1 MSWTESETRSW
12 RETNDKMLA
21 EINATLRPDAEAQGI
36 KIGIF
41 CHGQVGDIAT
51 AMSVLKYRN
60 ELWPNK
66 QIIWFANWP
75 NADLLRYAPIS
86 EVRMWP
92 WAGNGL
98 PEGTPDFYPLLATPE
113 GRLDLIKAKDY
124 ELTRDLSDGYFPA
137 PHMRTPEQRHGLDYP
152 NVSRSV
158 FGVSKDKEWHPVL
171 SWSDNEKKL
180 FDPYVFTDLTTGKK
194 AKVIMLET
202 YFGSGQS
209 QWNDL
214 MTVKTIEMCREAWG
228 KCIFIFCSHKNTEQF
243 KDFEGY
249 ISLSKAT
256 PRQVALAIDKCDLFI
271 GVSSGMSVVTSAW
284 GLRATPKMQ
293 FCGSYTCSTVA
304 LSTGEI
310 NLITSDDKPLEQS
323 RNEYYAKL
331 KEVIS
336 RIK

>member
-1 MSWTESETRSW
+1 MSWTETEVKSW

-21 EINATLRPDAEAQGI
+21 EINATLRPDSDAQGI

-41 CHGQVGDIAT
+41 CHGQVGDLAT

-98 PEGTPDFYPLLATPE
+98 PENTPDFYPLLATPE
-113 GRLDLIKAKDY
+113 GRLDLVKAKDY

-158 FGVSKDKEWHPVL
+158 FGVSKDKEWHPFL
-171 SWSDNEKKL
+171 SWSEDERTDYAKSVLGLKL
-180 FDPYVFTDLTTGKK
+180 GRKNIL
-194 AKVIMLET
+194 LET
-202 YFGSGQS
+202 FFGSGQS
-209 QWNDL
+209 KFDDL
-214 MTVKTIEMCREAWG
+214 MVVKTIEICREAWG
-228 KCIFIFCSHKNTEQF
+228 TCNFIFASHKNTEQF

-249 ISLSKAT
+249 YSLSNLT
-256 PRQVALAIDKCDLFI
+256 PRQAALFINFCDLFV
-271 GVSSGMSVVTSAW
+271 GVSSGMSVCTSAH
-284 GLRATPKMQ
+284 GLKKVPKIQ
-293 FCGSYTCSTVA
+293 YCGSFTCSTVTLA
-304 LSTGEI
+304 TGEI
-310 NLITSDDKPLEQS
+310 SLITSDDKPLEQS

>member
-21 EINATLRPDAEAQGI
+21 EVNATLRPDAEAQGI

-41 CHGQVGDIAT
+41 CHGQVGDLAT
-51 AMSVLKYRN
+51 AMSVLKYRK
-60 ELWPNK
+60 ELWPGR

-98 PEGTPDFYPLLATPE
+98 TEGTPDFYPLLATPD
-113 GRLDLIKAKDY
+113 GRLDLVKAKDY

-158 FGVSKDKEWHPVL
+158 FGVSKDREWHPYL
-171 SWSDNEKKL
+171 SWSEEEKYHLSLSPGRK
-180 FDPYVFTDLTTGKK
+180 T
-194 AKVIMLET
+194 IMLET
-202 YFGSGQS
+202 FFGSGQS
-209 QWNDL
+209 KWDDL
-214 MTVKTIEMCREAWG
+214 MVVKTIELCREAWG
-228 KCIFIFCSHKNTEQF
+228 SCNFIFASHKNTEQF

-249 ISLSKAT
+249 YTCADFT
-256 PRQVALAIDKCDLFI
+256 PRESALLINCCDLFI

-284 GLRATPKMQ
+284 GLKPVPKVQ
-293 FCGSYTCSTVA
+293 YCGSYTCSTVA

-331 KEVIS
+331 REVIS

>member
-1 MSWTESETRSW
+1 MSWTESETKSW

-21 EINATLRPDAEAQGI
+21 DINATLRPDAEAQGI

-41 CHGQVGDIAT
+41 CHGQVGDLAT

-113 GRLDLIKAKDY
+113 GRLDLMKAKDY

-171 SWSDNEKKL
+171 SWSEEELNLSTLPIVPQRK
-180 FDPYVFTDLTTGKK
+180 T
-194 AKVIMLET
+194 IMLET
-202 YFGSGQS
+202 FFGSGQS
-209 QWNDL
+209 KFDDL
-214 MTVKTIEMCREAWG
+214 MTMKTIEICREAWG
-228 KCIFIFCSHKNTEQF
+228 ACNFIFASHKNTEQF

-249 ISLSKAT
+249 RTLDKLT
-256 PRQVALAIDKCDLFI
+256 PREAALYINHCDLFV

-284 GLRATPKMQ
+284 GLKPVPKIQ
-293 FCGSYTCSTVA
+293 YCGSYTCSTVTLA
-304 LSTGEI
+304 MGEI
-310 NLITSDDKPLEQS
+310 SLVTSDDKSLEQS
-323 RNEYYAKL
+323 RKEFFVKL
-331 KEVIS
+331 REVIS

>member
-21 EINATLRPDAEAQGI
+21 EVNATLRPDPNLTEG

-41 CHGQVGDIAT
+41 LFGQIGDIAT
-51 AMSVLKYRN
+51 AMSVLAYRN

-113 GRLDLIKAKDY
+113 GRLDLVKAKDY

-137 PHMRTPEQRHGLDYP
+137 PHMMTPEQRHGIDYP
-152 NVSRSV
+152 NCSRKV
-158 FGVSKDKEWHPVL
+158 FRVDPTWQWHPVL
-171 SWSDNEKKL
+171 SWSEEEIVNSLWLWLRNK
-180 FDPYVFTDLTTGKK
+180 PRRT
-194 AKVIMLET
+194 IMLET
-202 YFGSGQS
+202 FYGSGQS
-209 QWNDL
+209 KFDDL

-228 KCIFIFCSHKNTEQF
+228 SCDFLFASHKNTEQF

-249 ISLSKAT
+249 VSLANLT
-256 PRQVALAIDKCDLFI
+256 PRQAALMINHCDLFV

-284 GLRATPKMQ
+284 GLKPVPKVQ
-293 FCGSYTCSTVA
+293 YCGSYTCSTVA

-323 RNEYYAKL
+323 KKEFFVKL
-331 KEVIS
+331 REVIS